1 MVAGGAACRRCKA
14 VTGPLKADVSTG
26 WLSRRPTA
34 AKWRIVCGFDRKFT
48 VIMKM

>member
-1 MVAGGAACRRCKA
+1 MPARDAATRAMVAGGAACRRCKA

-34 AKWRIVCGFDRKFT
+34 AKWRIPGL
-48 VIMKM
+48 